1 MFGQLTI
8 SCPITIQIGTLMSE
22 GPLIGM
28 ERVFAL
34 GERRF
39 EDTVKNLLKMPPKP
53 HKPAKAEK
61 DGQDEPDR
69 QVAKPS
75 KDG

>member
-1 MFGQLTI
+1 MGN
-8 SCPITIQIGTLMSE
+8 SNE
-22 GPLIGM
+22 
-28 ERVFAL
+28 L
-34 GERRF
+34 GDKSF
-39 EDTVKNLLKMPPKP
+39 EDTVKNLLKMPHKP

-61 DGQDEPDR
+61 GGQDEPDR

>member
-1 MFGQLTI
+1 MTD
-8 SCPITIQIGTLMSE
+8 
-22 GPLIGM
+22 
-28 ERVFAL
+28 
-34 GERRF
+34 F
-39 EDTVKNLLKMPPKP
+39 EDTVKNLLKMPHKP